1 MKKTAFTAL
10 ATAALILA
18 ATSCGKHS
26 WEETQ
31 VLHEG
36 MHKAHGDGHHGEAK
50 HDSHSKPDAHAKP
63 EAHAEKPAAKPA
75 TH

>member
-1 MKKTAFTAL
+1 MKKTALSAL

-18 ATSCGKHS
+18 ATSCGRHS

-36 MHKAHGDGHHGEAK
+36 MHKGHGEAHGEAK
-50 HDSHSKPDAHAKP
+50 HDEHAKP
-63 EAHAEKPAAKPA
+63 EAHAEAAKHAPEKKDA
-75 TH
+75 AKH